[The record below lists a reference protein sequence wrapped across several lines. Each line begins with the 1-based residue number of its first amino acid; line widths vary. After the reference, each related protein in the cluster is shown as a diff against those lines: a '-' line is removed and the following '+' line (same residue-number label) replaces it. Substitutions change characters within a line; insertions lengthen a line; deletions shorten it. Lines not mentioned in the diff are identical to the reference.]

1 MGCAMVNSQLSM
13 GQLSIN
19 SRAVV
24 VRVQAQAKDPVVR
37 RMNVNDQWSIV
48 NKKWSIVIREYH
60 SGISE

>member
-1 MGCAMVNSQLSM
+1 MGRAMVNSQLSM

-37 RMNVNDQWSIV
+37 IMNVNDQWSIV
-48 NKKWSIVIREYH
+48 NKKWSIVIGEYH